1 MLGVKTTCKDRWRQI
16 LAEADR
22 IEEKHLFT
30 LQSGISQNQ
39 TDEMGAHKVQLV
51 IPRQIHSSFS
61 VSQQCRLMTLDD
73 FVGLV
78 RERQSH

>member
-39 TDEMGAHKVQLV
+39 TDEMDAHKVQLV

-61 VSQQCRLMTLDD
+61 LAQQGRLMNLDD

-78 RERQSH
+78 RERQNH